1 MRLRTKKR
9 VKRNKRTKILGIVL
23 LTAVILAGCGRSNP
37 SPPQETVLFKP
48 PTSGPTATP
57 TNRSLPSATPTQE
70 DHNCTNQLQFE
81 EDVTVPDGTEV
92 EPGESI
98 VKQWL
103 VSNAGSCNWD
113 ERYTINLVSG
123 PDMEAP
129 RSQRLFPAR
138 NGQQVIIEM
147 IFTAPEDPGQYTS
160 TWQAFDPQGKR
171 FGDPFFVDIQ
181 VVSGQSSNGG

>member
-1 MRLRTKKR
+1 M
-9 VKRNKRTKILGIVL
+9 
-23 LTAVILAGCGRSNP
+23 TAVYLAGCGKSN
-37 SPPQETVLFKP
+37 SPPAQETDLFKP

-57 TNRSLPSATPTQE
+57 THSPLPSGTPTQ
-70 DHNCTNQLQFE
+70 DQNCTNRLQFE
-81 EDVTVPDGTEV
+81 EDVTLPDGTEV

-103 VSNAGSCNWD
+103 VSNAGTCNWD
-113 ERYTINLVSG
+113 ERYTVNLVSG
-123 PDMEAP
+123 PDLEAP

-138 NGQQVIIEM
+138 SGQQVIIEM
-147 IFTAPEDPGQYTS
+147 ILTAPEDPGQHTS

-181 VVSGQSSNGG
+181 VVADDSSNGG